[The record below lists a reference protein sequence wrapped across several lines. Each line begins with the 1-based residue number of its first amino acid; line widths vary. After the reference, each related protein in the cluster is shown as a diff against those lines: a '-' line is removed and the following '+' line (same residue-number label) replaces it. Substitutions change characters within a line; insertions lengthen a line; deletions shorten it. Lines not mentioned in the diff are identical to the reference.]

1 VKKIKEIDY
10 FDDQP
15 KGIYESLISLKL
27 NLYISINQKIHY
39 FLFWLLLL
47 FIVTIIGFDYN
58 NLFSQNLISVI
69 INLSYI
75 ISMIGIIF
83 FLFMFYTVYKKYF
96 TFSLKSGIK
105 KYFLSTFFI
114 NSSTVLFFQ
123 LLPIIVD
130 KTGIGTFLGFS
141 TKYYYNF
148 INISVSIFFSFVVL
162 TIFTLFLYYSRI
174 NESYYIDYA
183 ITILNLEQQFYRTNP
198 LRGNLTILDA
208 S

>member
-1 VKKIKEIDY
+1 MKKIKEIDY